1 MQLAA
6 ATEEG
11 DLGSPFLI
19 AALWAI
25 LGTSRAAVEPGV
37 QQGTLMIT
45 SKLPHVGTTIFT
57 QMSQLAVEAGALNL
71 SQGFPDFDGP
81 QALRDAVG
89 RHIANGHNQY
99 APMTGLPALRQQVAA
114 KIARSYGVEVNADS
128 EVTITPGATQAIF
141 CAIQAVIQRGDE
153 VIVFDPCY
161 DSYEPA
167 VELAGGRC
175 VHVQLGLEDFAI
187 DWQRLAE
194 ALSPRTRM
202 IILNTPHNPS
212 GALISRAELDQLAA
226 LIRDRDI
233 YLVSDEVY
241 EHLVFDGVPHVSVLA
256 HEELYKRAFVVSSF
270 GKTYHVTGWKTGYVV
285 APPALSAEL
294 RKVHQYVSFCGVT
307 PLQYA
312 LADFM
317 AQCPEHVEELPAFY
331 QAKRD
336 LFCDLLSASRFS
348 FTRVAGTYFQ
358 LVDYAQIRPDL
369 NDVDMA
375 KWMTRE
381 HGVAAIPVS
390 VFYQQ
395 PPQGQRLVRLCFAKR
410 EETLRQ
416 AAEKL
421 CVI

>member
-1 MQLAA
+1 
-6 ATEEG
+6 
-11 DLGSPFLI
+11 
-19 AALWAI
+19 
-25 LGTSRAAVEPGV
+25 
-37 QQGTLMIT
+37 MIT
-45 SKLPHVGTTIFT
+45 SKLPNVGITIFT
-57 QMSQLAVEAGALNL
+57 QMSQLAASSGAINL
-71 SQGFPDFDGP
+71 SQGFPDFDAP
-81 QALRDAVG
+81 QALCDAVG

-99 APMTGLPALRQQVAA
+99 SPMTGLPLLRQQVAA
-114 KIARSYGVEVNADS
+114 KIARSYGVAVDADN

-141 CAIQAVIQRGDE
+141 CAIQAVIHSGDE

-161 DSYEPA
+161 DSYEPS

-175 VHVQLGLEDFAI
+175 VHVQLGLNDFAI
-187 DWQRLAE
+187 DFQKLAE
-194 ALSPRTRM
+194 AITPRTRM
-202 IILNTPHNPS
+202 IVLNTPHNPS
-212 GALISRAELDQLAA
+212 GALISRAELDQLAD

-241 EHLVFDGVPHVSVLA
+241 EHLVYDGVPHVSVLN
-256 HEELYKRAFVVSSF
+256 HEELYQRAFVVSSF

-285 APPALSAEL
+285 APTALTAEL

-307 PLQYA
+307 PLQFA

-317 AQCPEHVEELPAFY
+317 AEHPEHVEELPGFY

-336 LFCDLLSASRFS
+336 LFCDLLAPSRFS

-358 LVDYAQIRPDL
+358 LVDYSQIRPDL

-375 KWMTRE
+375 LWMTRT
-381 HGVAAIPVS
+381 HGVASIPIS
-390 VFYQQ
+390 VFYQT
-395 PPQGQRLVRLCFAKR
+395 PPEGQRLVRLCFAKR
-410 EETLRQ
+410 EETLRE